1 MNARQ
6 FLAKPSAPD
15 LDRTPRPVI
24 AIADEYPPGFVDPR
38 HSHRRAQLL
47 YASAGVMSV
56 ITTEH
61 SFVVPPQRALWLPAG
76 TEHEVACRGPV
87 SLRTLYF
94 EPGMCGALPDR
105 CSVIEISALLRELIV
120 AVTKFDAEYDI
131 SGREGRIMQLI
142 LEEIALTPVALLHA
156 PMPKDARLARV
167 CLAILANLAHEGDLD
182 DWARIAAMGR
192 RTLTRLFR
200 AEMGMSLAAWRQQV
214 RLLEALA
221 QLSIG
226 RSVTMV
232 AYEVGY
238 DSPSAFTAVFTR
250 TFGAS
255 PSQYLARSRV
265 SGTSPAAN

>member
-56 ITTEH
+56 ITERH
-61 SFVVPPQRALWLPAG
+61 HFVVPPQRALWLPAG
-76 TEHEVACRGPV
+76 AEHEVACRGPV

-94 EPGMCGALPDR
+94 EPDMCDALPDC
-105 CSVIEISALLRELIV
+105 CSVIEISDLLRELIV
-120 AVTKFDAEYDI
+120 AVTKFEAEYNM

-142 LEEIALTPVALLHA
+142 LEEIALTPGTSLHA
-156 PMPKDARLARV
+156 PLPKDPRLMRV
-167 CLAILANLAHEGDLD
+167 CRAILADLSHEGDLD
-182 DWARIAAMGR
+182 DWARIAGMGR

-200 AEMGMSLAAWRQQV
+200 GDTGMSLAAWRLQV
-214 RLLEALA
+214 RLLEALSL
-221 QLSIG
+221 LSIG
-226 RSVTMV
+226 RSVTRV

-250 TFGAS
+250 TFGSS
-255 PSQYLARSRV
+255 PSQYLARGRLREGPTAS
-265 SGTSPAAN
+265 N

>member
-1 MNARQ
+1 MNRQ

-56 ITTEH
+56 ITSQH

-94 EPGMCGALPDR
+94 EPDMCGALPKC
-105 CSVIEISALLRELIV
+105 CSVIEISDLLRELIV
-120 AVTKFDAEYDI
+120 AVTKFDAEYDM

-142 LEEIALTPVALLHA
+142 LEEIALTPGAPLHT

-167 CLAILANLAHEGDLD
+167 CRAILADLAQEGDLD
-182 DWARIAAMGR
+182 DWAHIAGMGR

-200 AEMGMSLAAWRQQV
+200 AETGMSLAAWRQQV
-214 RLLEALA
+214 RLLEALS

-238 DSPSAFTAVFTR
+238 ESPSAFTAVFTR

-255 PSQYLARSRV
+255 PSQYLARSRLGEA
-265 SGTSPAAN
+265 SAAPN